1 MRLLGHWTPIGK
13 GVLQVCKRMD
23 NVVSLPSGLHWMGLA
38 LGSFGTPHIT
48 ALTSGESSLRPD
60 STQVIWL

>member
-1 MRLLGHWTPIGK
+1 MWLLGHWTPIGK
-13 GVLQVCKRMD
+13 WVLQVCKRMY
-23 NVVSLPSGLHWMGLA
+23 NVSLPSGLHWMGLA